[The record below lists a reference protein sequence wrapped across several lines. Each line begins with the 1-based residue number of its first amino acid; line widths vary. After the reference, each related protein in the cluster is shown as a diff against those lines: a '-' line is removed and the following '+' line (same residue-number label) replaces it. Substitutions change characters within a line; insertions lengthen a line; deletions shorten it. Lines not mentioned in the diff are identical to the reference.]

1 MPGQIQKSRISGLFE
16 DTAMSAGYEED
27 WTEKEEVLAVVRGAL
42 AGGSAFRTLKKSC
55 RNLTE
60 IMQAAEDRYLQ
71 VYAGEFEKYNKA
83 GDMKIW
89 HGHLEGR
96 WRL

>member
-1 MPGQIQKSRISGLFE
+1 M
-16 DTAMSAGYEED
+16 
-27 WTEKEEVLAVVRGAL
+27 RGTL
-42 AGGSAFRTLKKSC
+42 AGGSAFRALKESC

-60 IMQAAEDRYLQ
+60 IMQVAEDRYLQ
-71 VYAGEFEKYNKA
+71 VYAGEFEEFNKA

-89 HGHLEGR
+89 YGHLEGG